1 MHNILNRTAFKTFQ
15 MRVTLPIAAAAFLS
29 LFISACSSTKQSHT
43 PIGQQSTVAH
53 SIETKK
59 PPRKIAI
66 GDRIEIFVK
75 EDTSFNDIYSVR
87 ESGDIIIPKVGRIKV
102 AGLSVFEA
110 EAAIK
115 ANLEPEQL
123 QIATVIVDRLQNRS
137 LTAAGQSSIIVY
149 LTGKV
154 KSPGQHTIPVAAN
167 TSLGLYEAL
176 LIGGGTTK
184 FADIQKIHALRNGKD
199 GLKSKIRMNVR
210 EINQGRAA
218 DIKARSG
225 DIIVVPERTFGF

>member
-1 MHNILNRTAFKTFQ
+1 MHNILNRIALRTIQMQVTF
-15 MRVTLPIAAAAFLS
+15 PIAAAIFLT
-29 LFISACSSTKQSHT
+29 LFISSCSFSEQSTT
-43 PIGQQSTVAH
+43 PLVQQSTATF
-53 SIETKK
+53 IEKK
-59 PPRKIAI
+59 NPPRNIAI

-102 AGLSVFEA
+102 AGLSVYKA
-110 EAAIK
+110 EATIK
-115 ANLEPEQL
+115 SKLEPEQL
-123 QIATVIVDRLQNRS
+123 QIATVIVDRLQNKS

-154 KSPGQHTIPVAAN
+154 KSPGQHIIPITTN
-167 TSLGLYEAL
+167 TPLGLYEAL

-184 FADIQKIHALRNGKD
+184 FADLQKIHALRNGKD
-199 GLKSKIRMNVR
+199 GLKSKIQMNVR

-218 DIKARSG
+218 DTNALSG

>member
-1 MHNILNRTAFKTFQ
+1 MHNILNRIALRTIQMQVTF
-15 MRVTLPIAAAAFLS
+15 PIAAAIFLT
-29 LFISACSSTKQSHT
+29 LFISSCSFSEQRTT
-43 PIGQQSTVAH
+43 PLVQQSTATS
-53 SIETKK
+53 SIEKK
-59 PPRKIAI
+59 NPPRNIAI

-102 AGLSVFEA
+102 AGLSVYKA
-110 EAAIK
+110 EATIK
-115 ANLEPEQL
+115 SKLEPEQL
-123 QIATVIVDRLQNRS
+123 QIATVIVDRLQNKS

-154 KSPGQHTIPVAAN
+154 KSPGQHIIPITTN
-167 TSLGLYEAL
+167 TPLGLYEAL

-184 FADIQKIHALRNGKD
+184 FADLQKIHALRNGKD
-199 GLKSKIRMNVR
+199 GLKSKIQMSVR

-218 DIKARSG
+218 DINARSG

>member
-1 MHNILNRTAFKTFQ
+1 MHNILNRTALKKTQ
-15 MRVTLPIAAAAFLS
+15 KRVAFPITAAGFLS
-29 LFISACSSTKQSHT
+29 LFISACSLSKQSKS
-43 PIGQQSTVAH
+43 PIVQQSTAAH

-59 PPRKIAI
+59 KPRNIAI

-102 AGLSVFEA
+102 AGLPVFKA
-110 EAAIK
+110 EATIK
-115 ANLEPEQL
+115 AHLEPDQL
-123 QIATVIVDRLQNRS
+123 QTATVIVDRLQNKS
-137 LTAAGQSSIIVY
+137 LAADGQSSIIVY

-154 KSPGQHTIPVAAN
+154 KSPGKHTIPVEAN
-167 TSLGLYEAL
+167 TPLGLYEAL

-184 FADIQKIHALRNGKD
+184 FADIQKIHALRNGKE

-210 EINQGRAA
+210 AINQGRAA
-218 DIKARSG
+218 DINARSG

>member
-1 MHNILNRTAFKTFQ
+1 
-15 MRVTLPIAAAAFLS
+15 MRVTFPIATAAFIS
-29 LFISACSSTKQSHT
+29 LFSSACSLSKQSNT
-43 PIGQQSTVAH
+43 PVVQQSTAAY
-53 SIETKK
+53 SIKK
-59 PPRKIAI
+59 KKTPRNIAI

-110 EAAIK
+110 EATIK

-123 QIATVIVDRLQNRS
+123 QIATVIVDRLQNKS

-167 TSLGLYEAL
+167 TPLGLYEAL
-176 LIGGGTTK
+176 LVGGGTTK

-199 GLKSKIRMNVR
+199 GLKSKIQMNVR
-210 EINQGRAA
+210 KINQGRAP
-218 DIKARSG
+218 DINARSG